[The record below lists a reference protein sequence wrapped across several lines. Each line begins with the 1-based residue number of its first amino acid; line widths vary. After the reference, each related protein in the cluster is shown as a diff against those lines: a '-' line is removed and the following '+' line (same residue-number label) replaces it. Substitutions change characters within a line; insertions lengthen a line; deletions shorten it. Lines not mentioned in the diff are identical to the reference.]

1 MLSDLNWGP
10 DVVPSAPHS
19 IYKLACLLQRIEKQ
33 RPENQK
39 VELRQYFFFK
49 LLMYPKLGRKKKNNS
64 KDKRKKLE
72 FLKNPSVHKKSRS
85 FKEIGTLPSILK
97 AGKYF

>member
-1 MLSDLNWGP
+1 MLAS
-10 DVVPSAPHS
+10 
-19 IYKLACLLQRIEKQ
+19 
-33 RPENQK
+33 ENREAETRK
-39 VELRQYFFFK
+39 SESGTKTVFFFK
-49 LLMYPKLGRKKKNNS
+49 LLMYPKLGRNKKNNS